1 MDVANVGV
9 HVFSERLEVFILVDY
24 EQKTILSRI
33 SFVSGKVT
41 NKKLLHRFSCNQVA
55 SYCYFDAEI
64 IRLKNC
70 EERDGDDDDDE
81 EILFIKHALTV
92 PATVREHILLIFLRA
107 CVWNI
112 AVYYCAC

>member
-9 HVFSERLEVFILVDY
+9 HVFSERLEVFILVGY

-64 IRLKNC
+64 IRLKNSRS
-70 EERDGDDDDDE
+70 E
-81 EILFIKHALTV
+81 TV
-92 PATVREHILLIFLRA
+92 MMMMMKRFYLLNMHLR
-107 CVWNI
+107 
-112 AVYYCAC
+112 YRLQ